1 MKKILFAVVAVA
13 FLAMGSMV
21 NASNCKTVKNYSE
34 EMVQSGYSVT
44 VMWIRSNNGSLWI
57 KTRKTG
63 NYDSNENTITIG
75 KSTYRVSENPYY
87 GEEDSHGRGAYR
99 YVAGGEYYFN
109 L

>member
-1 MKKILFAVVAVA
+1 MKKIIVAIVAVA
-13 FLAMGSMV
+13 FLVTGSMV
-21 NASNCKTVKNYSE
+21 NAANHETIKNSSE

-44 VMWIRSNNGSLWI
+44 VMWIRNTSGNVWV
-57 KTRKTG
+57 KTKKTG
-63 NYDSNENTITIG
+63 NYDSDENTITIG

-87 GEEDSHGRGAYR
+87 GDDDSHGRGSYR